1 MDKAVARPGDE
12 FIGLDEETDFRPLAR
27 ALGTVVDIAANEVIF
42 REGDPSPYMY
52 VVLKG
57 EVEVSAERRILET
70 VHEGGALGILSLLDG
85 SPRSITARAV
95 EPCELALLDEKRFGA
110 MVEQEPNFI
119 WFVMEELGSQPRAA
133 TAL

>member
-1 MDKAVARPGDE
+1 MNVTVTGPGGE
-12 FIGLDEETDFRPLAR
+12 FIGLEEETDFRPIAR
-27 ALGTVVDIAANEVIF
+27 TLGKVKTFPAEEVIF
-42 REGDPSPYMY
+42 REGDASRYMY

-57 EVEVSAERRILET
+57 KVEVSAKRKVIET
-70 VHEGGALGILSLLDG
+70 VQEGQALGILSLLDK
-85 SPRSITARAV
+85 SPRRITARAV

-119 WFVMEELGSQPRAA
+119 WFVMEELGSLPRAA